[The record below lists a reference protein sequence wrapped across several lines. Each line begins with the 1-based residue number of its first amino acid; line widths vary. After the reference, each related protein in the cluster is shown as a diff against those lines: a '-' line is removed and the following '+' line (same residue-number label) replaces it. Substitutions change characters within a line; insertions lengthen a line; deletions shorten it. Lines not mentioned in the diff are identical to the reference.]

1 MIFAS
6 KIFQGFNFLVE
17 IGLAQFSYKTTSS
30 PLIFSIDNFPHTRIP
45 RNSIIFHR
53 KCSSFA
59 LFFIFSGIWYYNF
72 FRTNVLGTTW
82 FMLTFSFSMK
92 FHNYL
97 SSMFLFSMQNS
108 YKKTNSFICKPNKQ
122 MTKCILFSFNS
133 IFWYYSP
140 GWTLIVSWSM
150 PSGTSVVL
158 YLKGPFPLIRTPSGI
173 PSSLPPFRDLLRAY
187 NQKENTTIR
196 YITS

>member
-1 MIFAS
+1 MVFAS
-6 KIFQGFNFLVE
+6 KIFQGFNFLVQ

-30 PLIFSIDNFPHTRIP
+30 PLIFSIEKFPHKRIP

-53 KCSSFA
+53 KCLGFA
-59 LFFIFSGIWYYNF
+59 FFFIFSGVWYYNF

-97 SSMFLFSMQNS
+97 PSMFLFSMQNS
-108 YKKTNSFICKPNKQ
+108 YKKTNSFICKPNKHNW
-122 MTKCILFSFNS
+122 MHSFFNCIFR
-133 IFWYYSP
+133 YYSP

-187 NQKENTTIR
+187 NQKENATIR